1 MANYPNLIA
10 ELNDAD
16 FDLFREIIYRESGIN
31 LSPLKK
37 ALVQSRLMRRMR
49 ELGLRD
55 FHDYYNYLQENFTEE
70 KINLINCI
78 TTNKTDFF
86 RESGHFD
93 YLNNEALPRYERER
107 KTSLRIW
114 SAGCSTGEEPY
125 TIAITL
131 LEYYKDRKLPDIK
144 ILATDIDTRVLDSAT
159 EGVYKEEVVKIID
172 RDVLRRYA
180 LKGVGANA
188 GYYRMKDEVKQ
199 LIHFRR
205 LNLLD
210 DSFPMKNTFDIIFCR
225 NVVIYFDRESQ
236 IKLFKQFYKYLNND
250 GYLFIGHSE
259 TLTSVSNLFY
269 FRGRSVYG
277 KVT

>member
-55 FHDYYNYLQENFTEE
+55 FHAYYDYLQENFTEE

-93 YLNNEALPRYERER
+93 YLNNEALPRYEREH

-131 LEYYKDRKLPDIK
+131 LEYYRDRKLPDIK
-144 ILATDIDTRVLDSAT
+144 ILATDIDTRVLDSAI

-188 GYYRMKDEVKQ
+188 GFYRMKDEVKQ

-236 IKLFKQFYKYLNND
+236 IKLFRQFYKYLNND